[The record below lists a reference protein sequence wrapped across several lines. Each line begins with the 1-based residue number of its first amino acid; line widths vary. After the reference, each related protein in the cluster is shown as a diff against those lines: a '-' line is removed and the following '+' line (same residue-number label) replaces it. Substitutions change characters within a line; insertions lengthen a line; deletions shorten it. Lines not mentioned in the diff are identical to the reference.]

1 MDGSRLVV
9 HNLNVKKTLLQAL
22 FDLFMCGNFH
32 KTHTYYLLC
41 VRVCVCNID
50 QCFTSFNIL
59 NFCGLM
65 LVLSRLLCYSMLTA
79 QLLSL

>member
-41 VRVCVCNID
+41 VRVCGHVATLTNA
-50 QCFTSFNIL
+50 L
-59 NFCGLM
+59 
-65 LVLSRLLCYSMLTA
+65 RLLTF
-79 QLLSL
+79 

>member
-41 VRVCVCNID
+41 VRVCGHVATLTNA
-50 QCFTSFNIL
+50 L
-59 NFCGLM
+59 H
-65 LVLSRLLCYSMLTA
+65 LLTF
-79 QLLSL
+79 